1 MASPDKTADDAPI
14 PPTQTQPKRV
24 YKVFTLDEKRTILAE
39 YAAAPD
45 GQKGAV
51 LRRHGLYHSA
61 ITDWTKALSG
71 QVVARKDPKDREIE
85 QLKADLARE
94 TLRAKKAEAM
104 LDLQKKVAQV
114 LESMQQL
121 ELTQR

>member
-1 MASPDKTADDAPI
+1 MASPDKPADDAPI
-14 PPTQTQPKRV
+14 PPTQAQPKRV
-24 YKVFTLDEKRTILAE
+24 YKSFTLDEKRSIIAE
-39 YAAAPD
+39 YDAAPA
-45 GQKGAV
+45 GHKGAV
-51 LRRHGLYHSA
+51 LRSHGVYHSA
-61 ITDWTKALSG
+61 LKDWRNAFSG

-121 ELTQR
+121 ESTQK

>member
-1 MASPDKTADDAPI
+1 MASPDKPADDAPI

-24 YKVFTLDEKRTILAE
+24 YKSFTLDEKRTILAE

-51 LRRHGLYHSA
+51 LRHHGLYHSA

-71 QVVARKDPKDREIE
+71 QVVARKDSKDREIE

-121 ELTQR
+121 ESTQK